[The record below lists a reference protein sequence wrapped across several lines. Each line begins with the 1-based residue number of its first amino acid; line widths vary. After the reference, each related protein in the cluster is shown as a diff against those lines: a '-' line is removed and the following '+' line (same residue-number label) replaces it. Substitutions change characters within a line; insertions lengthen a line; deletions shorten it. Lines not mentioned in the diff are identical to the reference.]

1 MSQNQKVKM
10 KNIYQVNAVEIDH
23 ILSLQKIKPENV
35 QIVLLEA
42 YLLDLQV
49 DQEVDHE
56 VVILRS

>member
-56 VVILRS
+56 VVMLRS